1 MQAFLCLFTMLGLG
15 ASASAETASN
25 ATPTRETLFATAILG
40 GTSNM
45 AARSPTGF
53 DAPAVAAAL
62 HVFVDGADFD
72 LSTETASIDWRTKG
86 KVTAVKNQGSRDT
99 CWAFAAT
106 EQVESLA
113 AIKYGRLTNLS
124 THQAWSCA
132 LASSTP
138 TSALPNLPIFPPFF
152 FPCFEESSSCQA
164 VGSEDPGS
172 QPAVA
177 WAWMRHLGGLVSEET
192 NREPPENSN
201 AGCATP
207 EPGTTLVTVAPDE
220 GGPGRFF
227 SSFLSLPAVPCLWS
241 APISEAL
248 CPNSENQLRRAIQHS
263 PVVLSMAQDNIL
275 KLPWTCTSAQDC
287 VLEDTMCIF
296 KEPNH
301 NVQLV
306 GYDDSAVGGPVWIVR
321 NSWGAGR
328 LHNGYFYV
336 RFNSPKCGVA
346 GLTMN
351 TKVE

>member
-1 MQAFLCLFTMLGLG
+1 MQTFLYLSTMLGLG
-15 ASASAETASN
+15 ASASVETASN

-53 DAPAVAAAL
+53 DAPAFAAAL
-62 HVFVDGADFD
+62 QVFVDNADFD

-86 KVTAVKNQGSRDT
+86 KVTAVKKQFRET
-99 CWAFAAT
+99 CWAVAAT

-138 TSALPNLPIFPPFF
+138 TSALPNLPFFPPWF

-164 VGSEDPGS
+164 VGSELPGS
-172 QPAVA
+172 HPLVA

-201 AGCATP
+201 TGCATP
-207 EPGTTLVTVAPDE
+207 EPGTTLVTVAPDQ
-220 GGPGRFF
+220 GGPGRLF
-227 SSFLSLPAVPCLWS
+227 SSFLGVPAAPCGWS
-241 APISEAL
+241 ASISEAL

-263 PVVLSMAQDNIL
+263 PVILSMAQDNIL

-287 VLEDTMCIF
+287 VLEDTNCEF

-346 GLTMN
+346 SLTMN

>member
-1 MQAFLCLFTMLGLG
+1 MLGLG
-15 ASASAETASN
+15 ASASVETASN

-40 GTSNM
+40 GTSNV

-53 DAPAVAAAL
+53 DAPAFAAAL
-62 HVFVDGADFD
+62 QVFVDNADFD

-86 KVTAVKNQGSRDT
+86 KVTAVKKQFRET
-99 CWAFAAT
+99 CWAVAAT

-138 TSALPNLPIFPPFF
+138 TSALPNLPFFPPWF

-164 VGSEDPGS
+164 VGSELPGS
-172 QPAVA
+172 HPLVA

-201 AGCATP
+201 TGCATP
-207 EPGTTLVTVAPDE
+207 EPGTTLVTVAPDQ
-220 GGPGRFF
+220 GGPGRLF
-227 SSFLSLPAVPCLWS
+227 SSFLGVPAAPCGWS
-241 APISEAL
+241 ASISEAL

-263 PVVLSMAQDNIL
+263 PVILSMAQDNIL

-287 VLEDTMCIF
+287 VLEDTNCEF

-346 GLTMN
+346 SLTMN

>member
-1 MQAFLCLFTMLGLG
+1 MLGLG
-15 ASASAETASN
+15 ASASVETASN

-40 GTSNM
+40 GTSNV

-53 DAPAVAAAL
+53 DAPAFAAAL
-62 HVFVDGADFD
+62 QVFVDNADFD

-86 KVTAVKNQGSRDT
+86 KVTAVKKQFRET
-99 CWAFAAT
+99 CWAVAAT

-138 TSALPNLPIFPPFF
+138 TSALPNLPFVPPWF

-164 VGSEDPGS
+164 VGSELPGS
-172 QPAVA
+172 HPAVA

-201 AGCATP
+201 TGCATP
-207 EPGTTLVTVAPDE
+207 EPGTTL
-220 GGPGRFF
+220 
-227 SSFLSLPAVPCLWS
+227 
-241 APISEAL
+241 
-248 CPNSENQLRRAIQHS
+248 
-263 PVVLSMAQDNIL
+263 DNIL
-275 KLPWTCTSAQDC
+275 KLPYTCTSAQDC
-287 VLEDTMCIF
+287 VLEDTNCEF

-346 GLTMN
+346 SLTMN